1 MTSSWRHL
9 VLFVFVVGLFGAVAV
24 KLFYLQI
31 ICHQKYVALAEAQH
45 WVTSEIFAKRGEI
58 LTRDGFPLAANQQA
72 FLLYAEPKKIA
83 DKRKTIEAILPSITE
98 ELMSS
103 PSAKADR
110 SYIFQATTVLV
121 DHLESGL
128 SWVSLAHK
136 LPVEKKT
143 SLEKLSLPGLG
154 FEEESKRFY
163 PEQTLASHLLGF
175 VASDERGQDKGYFGL
190 EGFYDGHLR
199 GRSGWVKEEKNS
211 WGEPL
216 LLGEFQKIPPLEGQD
231 LVLTVNHAT
240 QFLVEEKLRQAV
252 VETGASAG
260 TVIIQNPKT
269 GEIIA
274 LANFPNFNPGDWRE
288 TSGGSETRE
297 ASVGATLVE
306 GKVERRNL
314 AIAATYEPGSVIK
327 ALTMSAGIEEKKIT
341 PQTSF
346 NDDGPLYVG
355 GYKIDTWNFQHHG
368 SETMTQVLI
377 NSCNIGAAW
386 VSRLLGVEKLVPYFE
401 KFNFS
406 SRLGLDLEGEDTGV
420 IKSIGE
426 WGETELATAAFGQG
440 ISATPLQVLEIFST
454 LANDGVLFK
463 PYVVEKIVNQ
473 DREIKTKPRA
483 IRRVVSVKTAKT
495 MVEMLTQVVEK
506 SKSPNY
512 TLRDRYVIA
521 GKTGTAQIPEGGTYD
536 PNKTNTTFV
545 GFLPA
550 QPEFVMLVKLEQP
563 KTSPYAEVVAVPLW
577 MEIAKELVLQ
587 MGIPPDR

>member
-9 VLFVFVVGLFGAVAV
+9 VLFSFVVCLFVAV
-24 KLFYLQI
+24 TAKLFYLQVFS
-31 ICHQKYVALAEAQH
+31 HQKYVSLAEAQH
-45 WVTSEIFAKRGEI
+45 WATSEIFAKRGEI

-83 DKRKTIEAILPSITE
+83 DKRKTVEAILPSITE

-103 PSAKADR
+103 PSARVD
-110 SYIFQATTVLV
+110 SPYILQATEDLV
-121 DHLESGL
+121 DRLESGL

-136 LPVEKKT
+136 LPTEKKA
-143 SLEKLSLPGLG
+143 SLEKLSLTGLD

-199 GRSGWVKEEKNS
+199 GRSGWVREERNS

-231 LVLTVNHAT
+231 LVLTINHAT

-252 VETGASAG
+252 VKTGAEAG

-269 GEIIA
+269 GEILA
-274 LANFPNFNPGDWRE
+274 LANFPNFNPGKWQE
-288 TSGGSETRE
+288 TSGGRETRE
-297 ASVGATLVE
+297 ASEGATLAE
-306 GKVERRNL
+306 RKIERRNL

-341 PQTSF
+341 PETTF

-368 SETMTQVLI
+368 YETMTQVLI

-386 VSRLLGVEKLVPYFE
+386 VARLLGVRKLVPYYE

-406 SRLGLDLEGEDTGV
+406 SRLGIDLEGEETGI
-420 IKSIGE
+420 IKPVGE

-440 ISATPLQVLEIFST
+440 ISATPLQVLEVFST
-454 LANDGVLFK
+454 LANEGVLLK
-463 PYVVEKIVNQ
+463 PFVVEKIVNQ

-483 IRRVVSVKTAKT
+483 IRRVVSAKTAL
-495 MVEMLTQVVEK
+495 MVVEMLTQVVEK
-506 SKSPNY
+506 SKSPSY
-512 TLRDRYVIA
+512 TLRDHYVIA

-536 PNKTNTTFV
+536 PNKTNATFV
-545 GFLPA
+545 GFLPKNP
-550 QPEFVMLVKLEQP
+550 QFVMLVKLEQP

-577 MEIAKELVLQ
+577 MEMAKELVIQ
-587 MGIPPDR
+587 MGIAPDR